1 MSTDDT
7 INATV
12 RAMAA
17 ARGMKLYDV
26 AGGIEMAPATF
37 DRRLAKGG
45 WSADEAAQLAALFGL
60 TVDQLMTGIGGTLTE

>member
-1 MSTDDT
+1 MNTDDT

-17 ARGMKLYDV
+17 ARGLKLYDV
-26 AGGIEMAPATF
+26 ASGIAMAPATF

-45 WSADEAAQLAALFGL
+45 WSASEAAQLAELFGL